1 MIEHERR
8 RIREEYAEELAVRFE
23 CLREGKYSVDMITP
37 EEAASF
43 ARETVCPTCGELD
56 PEEIGCTRQWHRAR
70 VVIREREYA
79 KEIN

>member
-1 MIEHERR
+1 MTDHERR

-23 CLREGKYSVDMITP
+23 CLAEGKYPVAKITI

-56 PEEIGCTRQWHRAR
+56 SDWCNRQWHRAR
-70 VVIREREYA
+70 IVIQER
-79 KEIN
+79 N